1 MRPLSTEASSQAQG
15 PITPA
20 SQRFDPFDPDY
31 VRDPYP
37 TLNELRE
44 SEPVFFSPE
53 IGSWVVTRFETVKA
67 VLRDTERFS
76 AMIASDPLKPLC
88 PHARNIIAESGFDV
102 PPMLVNNDPPSHTKY
117 RAFFGAPLTRERL
130 QALKPFTESTVDT
143 YIDRM
148 LAGSQPAD
156 LVAGLTWDV
165 PALVLFRLLG
175 VPAEDVARVK
185 EWASSRVVMTWGRPT
200 EAEQV
205 ELSTGAVA
213 YYNYALDLVR
223 RKAES
228 LQDDYISD
236 LLRARNGDDSEMTMH
251 EIGAT
256 AFNLL
261 FAGHETTS
269 SAAANMFKAVL
280 ADRKLWQAICA
291 GEQPLAPVI
300 EESLRIDPPVQ
311 AWRRQA
317 KEDVVL
323 DGITIPAG
331 GRILLEFAAANHD
344 PQQFPEPDAFTPG
357 RRNVLQQVAFGAG
370 THFCLGAPL
379 ARIELEV
386 MLKRV
391 SARMPQLE
399 LVPEQSFPYTP
410 NTSFRALRRLMV
422 TW

>member
-1 MRPLSTEASSQAQG
+1 MRPLSTDASSPAQG

-20 SQRFDPFDPDY
+20 SERFDPFEPSY

-37 TLNELRE
+37 TLAQLRS
-44 SEPVFFSPE
+44 SEPVFFSPA

-67 VLRDTERFS
+67 VLRDTQRFS
-76 AMIASDPLKPLC
+76 AMIASDPLTPLC
-88 PHARNIIAESGFDV
+88 PHARNIIAESEFDV

-117 RAFFGAPLTRERL
+117 REFFGAPLSRERL
-130 QALKPFTESTVDT
+130 HSLKPFTESTVDS

-148 LAGSQPAD
+148 FAGSQPAD
-156 LVAGLTWDV
+156 LVAGLAWDV
-165 PALVLFRLLG
+165 PALVLFQLRG

-185 EWASSRVVMTWGRPT
+185 EYASSRVVMLWGRPT

-213 YYNYALDLVR
+213 FYRYALDLVR
-223 RKAES
+223 KKADS
-228 LQDDYISD
+228 PQDDYISD
-236 LLRARNGDDSEMTMH
+236 LVRAHQKDDRVTMH

-291 GEQPLAPVI
+291 GEQPLGPVI
-300 EESLRIDPPVQ
+300 EESLRIDSPVQ

-317 KEDVVL
+317 KQDVVL
-323 DGITIPAG
+323 DGVAIPAG
-331 GRILLEFAAANHD
+331 SNILLEFAAANRD

-379 ARIELEV
+379 ARMELEI
-386 MLKRV
+386 MLRRV
-391 SARMPQLE
+391 AARMPNIE
-399 LVPEQSFPYTP
+399 LVPDQSFPYTP